1 MLWRLMLQ
9 VVYWASVLMLLT
21 CVGILFSGWCTRK
34 GEMTKAFE
42 LKYIS
47 TQMGDCLDEAPM
59 VTYGVVIGSAKA
71 LNPLYPLSTL
81 LSHTALRRKHARIED
96 DLFLSKLRFC

>member
-1 MLWRLMLQ
+1 MMLWRLMLQ

-47 TQMGDCLDEAPM
+47 TQMGDCLDEAPV
-59 VTYGVVIGSAKA
+59 VTYGFVIGSSIQM
-71 LNPLYPLSTL
+71 LVLLHSLLQFMRST
-81 LSHTALRRKHARIED
+81 STRYEKRI
-96 DLFLSKLRFC
+96 CQ